1 MKHKA
6 LTVVFLAVSATM
18 QAQWQVTEI
27 EDMMYGKIHAIVL
40 LAEASEGKVVNPILV
55 ILKDP
60 PQGFPFSIDDD
71 YAVGVGW
78 EGHPVYSSMVLVRI
92 RYGEEQPQ
100 ETGALAGGDNE
111 VYLTKPEEA
120 IERFSALSEGGKVV
134 IGIPHSGGGFNARWD
149 ITGFNEAF
157 AELRARAGAE

>member
-18 QAQWQVTEI
+18 QAQWEFIEI
-27 EDMMYGKIHAIVL
+27 EDMMYGKIHTMAL
-40 LAEASEGKVVNPILV
+40 FAEASEGTVVNPVLLV
-55 ILKDP
+55 LKDP
-60 PQGFPFSIDDD
+60 PQGFPFGNDD
-71 YAVGVGW
+71 YAIGVAWDGY
-78 EGHPVYSSMVLVRI
+78 PVYNSMLIVRI
-92 RYGEEQPQ
+92 RYREEQQ
-100 ETGALAGGDNE
+100 RDMGALAGSGNE
-111 VYLTKPEEA
+111 VYMTKPEEA

-134 IGIPHSGGGFNARWD
+134 IGIPHSGGGFTARWD